1 MEIDHRV
8 HSRIIGGR
16 GRGVRRITEE
26 FNVDLRFPGRDA
38 DNPDVVVITGD
49 EDAVVECKDHLLQLE
64 DEFVCRCHSISSSGS
79 SSSSLKEH
87 YVKVVEDTPLPSA
100 AEMWTS
106 ESSF

>member
-1 MEIDHRV
+1 VEVDHRV

-49 EDAVVECKDHLLQLE
+49 EDAVAECREHLLQLE
-64 DEFVCRCHSISSSGS
+64 DEVVSVC
-79 SSSSLKEH
+79 L
-87 YVKVVEDTPLPSA
+87 L
-100 AEMWTS
+100 
-106 ESSF
+106 